1 VAVDSQSHTFKFSWR
16 ISKDRGSAVTMI
28 TFAVLGPMLDVAL
41 LVLLLV
47 VGLVIIILLAK
58 VLWFALPAAIVAL
71 VVWYFTGNVLWAGV
85 AFLVIALIS
94 LVKRSQ
100 S

>member
-1 VAVDSQSHTFKFSWR
+1 
-16 ISKDRGSAVTMI
+16 MI
-28 TFAVLGPMLDVAL
+28 TFAVLGPLLDVAL

-58 VLWFALPAAIVAL
+58 VLWFALPAAIVAF
-71 VVWYFTGNVLWAGV
+71 VVWYFTGSVLWAGV